1 MTNETLNNQTNDD
14 ELIFAP
20 EDDEVIFG
28 VENEDD
34 PAEKN
39 EKDPWKV
46 MVIDD
51 DEQVHQVTKLSLSDF
66 SFEGRSINFISAY
79 SAEEAK
85 KLLSQHFDV
94 AFIFLDVVMESNDAG
109 LKLVKYIREE
119 LKNHLV
125 RIVLRTGQPGE
136 APEASVIVDYDIND
150 YKTKTELT
158 QQKMLATTIAALR
171 SYRDVIEIENSRK
184 TLEVL
189 NDSLKEQASELSQ
202 ALRELQET
210 QLQLVQK
217 EKMAFLGQLI
227 AGVAHEINNPVG
239 FISGNLSHA
248 EEDVS
253 NLIKLL
259 EIYKDKF
266 PHPGEEIEEKMEAL
280 EIDYVVE
287 DLPDLIA
294 SMKEGTERI
303 ADISKSLRNFAR
315 ADTKKPIAFDIHEGI
330 DSTLKILR
338 YRLKAN
344 SQQPEIQI
352 IKNYGNLPLIQCY
365 PGQLNQVFM
374 NLIANA
380 IDALEEANQG
390 RSYEEIKSN
399 PNCIAIATEVNEA
412 NETILIRIKDNGIG
426 MSPAVKEKI
435 FQHLFT
441 TKSPQKGTGLGLSI
455 SRQFVEQKHGGRLS
469 FVSELGQGTEFRIE
483 LPINGE

>member
-1 MTNETLNNQTNDD
+1 MINENFQDQNNDD

-20 EDDEVIFG
+20 EDDEIIFAE
-28 VENEDD
+28 ENEDKE
-34 PAEKN
+34 AEEN
-39 EKDPWKV
+39 EAETWKV
-46 MVIDD
+46 MIVDD
-51 DEQVHQVTKLSLSDF
+51 DEQVHQVTQLSLGDF
-66 SFEGRSINFISAY
+66 RFEGKSINFVSAY
-79 SAEEAK
+79 SGEEAK
-85 KLLSQHFDV
+85 KVISQNPDV
-94 AFIFLDVVMESNDAG
+94 AFIFLDVVMETNDAG

-119 LKNHLV
+119 LNNRLV

-158 QQKMLATTIAALR
+158 QQKMLVTTISALR
-171 SYRDVIEIENSRK
+171 SYRDVMEIENNRK
-184 TLEVL
+184 TLAVL

-202 ALRELQET
+202 SLRELQQT

-239 FISGNLSHA
+239 FISGNLAHA
-248 EEDVS
+248 EEDVA

-259 EIYKDKF
+259 EFYKEKF
-266 PHPGEEIEEKMEAL
+266 PNPGEDLQEKMEAL

-287 DLPDLIA
+287 DLPDLIS

-315 ADTKKPIAFDIHEGI
+315 ADTKKPVHFDVHEGI

-344 SQQPEIQI
+344 SKRPEIEI
-352 IKNYGNLPLIQCY
+352 IKNYGNLPEIKCY

-380 IDALEEANQG
+380 IDALEEGNKG
-390 RSYEEIKSN
+390 RSYEEIKKK
-399 PNCIAIATEVNEA
+399 PNRIAIATEFKEKE
-412 NETILIRIKDNGIG
+412 ETLVIRIKDNGIG
-426 MSPAVKEKI
+426 MTPGVKDKI
-435 FQHLFT
+435 FEHLFT
-441 TKSPQKGTGLGLSI
+441 TKPPGKGTGLGLSI
-455 SRQFVEQKHGGRLS
+455 SRNFVEQKHEGRLIC
-469 FVSELGQGTEFRIE
+469 VSEFGEGTEFRIE
-483 LPINGE
+483 LPVNS